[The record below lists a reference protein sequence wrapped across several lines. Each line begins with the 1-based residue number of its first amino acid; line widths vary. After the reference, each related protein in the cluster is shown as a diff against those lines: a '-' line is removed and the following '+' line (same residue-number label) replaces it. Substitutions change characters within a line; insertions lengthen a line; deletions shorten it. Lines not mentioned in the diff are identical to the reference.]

1 MINKILLK
9 IFTIFSSPIFARIDE
24 PPVDEPPG
32 PPRLKVLA
40 TAFDKVFSW
49 IFPLGVLISVSMII
63 YGGYMWMISGGE
75 PQRKQQAQGTLTW
88 AVLGLV
94 FLLLTRALLEIILGK
109 ITS

>member
-9 IFTIFSSPIFARIDE
+9 LFTFFSSPIFAETEE
-24 PPVDEPPG
+24 PPAPPT
-32 PPRLKVLA
+32 LEVLA

-49 IFPLGVLISVSMII
+49 IFPLGGFIAVSMIV

-88 AVLGLV
+88 AVLGLA
-94 FLLLTRALLEIILGK
+94 FLLLTRAFLQVIVGK
-109 ITS
+109 IVP